1 MNNCLQ
7 AAANLP
13 HINEELEQPTTEA
26 ADEQEGGK
34 WNVAHMSSIE
44 LGKYAL
50 MVSLSM
56 CTCLI
61 IP

>member
-34 WNVAHMSSIE
+34 
-44 LGKYAL
+44 
-50 MVSLSM
+50 
-56 CTCLI
+56 
-61 IP
+61 